1 MTQEIEIEYKNML
14 TKSEFD
20 RLLASL
26 PFPEEAH
33 TQTNYY
39 FETPDFSLKEHGC
52 ALRIREKDGSFTLTL
67 KEPHSTGLLETHNEL
82 TRQQADSWLNGKPAN
97 ANKTA
102 DQLAD
107 KGIHTDDLLYHGS
120 LTTHRRE
127 LTYGDVLLVL
137 DDNTYLGKT
146 DYELELEA
154 PSEKPDKL
162 QCSSSWMNF
171 RLNSGKHPT
180 NPPLLCCKTQ
190 VAVRRA
196 NQISCALA
204 CAIARIYTTIQE

>member
-154 PSEKPDKL
+154 PSEKTGQTAMQQLLDEFQIEQRETPNKIHRFFAAKL
-162 QCSSSWMNF
+162 
-171 RLNSGKHPT
+171 R
-180 NPPLLCCKTQ
+180 
-190 VAVRRA
+190 
-196 NQISCALA
+196 
-204 CAIARIYTTIQE
+204 